1 MGSHDSKSIL
11 ILGIGTELRGDDAA
25 GLHVARRLMTEK
37 LPGSATILE
46 MRGDG
51 ATLMEQW
58 KGSTHVI
65 LADAVT
71 ADLPPGSV
79 IRFNARKDLLPANL
93 FAASSHSFGV
103 AQALAVSLA
112 LDELPPSVILFG
124 IQAKSFQMG
133 TDLSPEV
140 RRAIDETTGAI
151 RKEVAGIMKESR
163 GRHRNQV
170 TLSRYS

>member
-1 MGSHDSKSIL
+1 M
-11 ILGIGTELRGDDAA
+11 ILGIGTELRGDDAV
-25 GLHVARRLMTEK
+25 GLHVARKLLTEE
-37 LPGSATILE
+37 LPGRAMVLE

-51 ATLMEQW
+51 ATLMERW

-79 IRFNARKDLLPANL
+79 IRFDARKDLLQANL

-112 LDELPPSVILFG
+112 LNELPPSVILFG
-124 IQAKSFQMG
+124 IQARSFQMG

-140 RRAIDETTGAI
+140 RRAIDETIGAI
-151 RKEVAGIMKESR
+151 RKELAGIINESR
-163 GRHRNQV
+163 VRHRNQV
-170 TLSRYS
+170 ALSRYS